1 MAAKYKIGDV
11 VKVPGGTPGAKSWW
25 MDKDAT
31 VRAVFE
37 ETGMYEVL
45 FMDAQDFDFIEE
57 DKLVLVQAAKPV
69 PS

>member
-11 VKVPGGTPGAKSWW
+11 VKVPSDTPGAKSWW